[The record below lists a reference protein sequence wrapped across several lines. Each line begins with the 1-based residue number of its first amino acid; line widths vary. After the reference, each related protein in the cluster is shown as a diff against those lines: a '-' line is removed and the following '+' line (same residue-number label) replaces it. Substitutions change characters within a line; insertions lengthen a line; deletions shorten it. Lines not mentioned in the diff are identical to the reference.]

1 MLLLCSFNVFDQEYG
16 LKKKISSKICS
27 DINQGPLG
35 NKDNFSWIYA
45 TSGGPNVQSIYFYVA
60 ECKNI
65 LPMNEECKPQKPR
78 KYSGM
83 KDGSEDLGYIKGG
96 TTSRNREQ
104 MTSLFGTDV
113 VISEIWSALETSTLR
128 RLKNCRGFWK
138 RTGGIIE
145 RLANT

>member
-1 MLLLCSFNVFDQEYG
+1 MVLLARKDNFLLLLLCTVNVFDQESG
-16 LKKKISSKICS
+16 WKEKISSKICS
-27 DINQGPLG
+27 DINQRPLG
-35 NKDNFSWIYA
+35 IKDNFSWIQA

-60 ECKNI
+60 KYKNV
-65 LPMNEECKPQKPR
+65 LPMNGECKPQNPR

-83 KDGSEDLGYIKGG
+83 KDGSKDLGYIKGG

-128 RLKNCRGFWK
+128 RLKNCRGF
-138 RTGGIIE
+138 
-145 RLANT
+145 